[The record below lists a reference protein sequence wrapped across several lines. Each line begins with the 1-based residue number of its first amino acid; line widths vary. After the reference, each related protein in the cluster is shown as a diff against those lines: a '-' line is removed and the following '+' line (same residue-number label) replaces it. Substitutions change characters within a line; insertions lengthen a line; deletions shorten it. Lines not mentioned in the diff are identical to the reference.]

1 MVPILVIS
9 GLWTGLP
16 AALKTQDR
24 NFGLRPSRVL
34 CAILWYSRDYPFLI
48 CYLAMNTIAL
58 AITVYVYAAIYLKVR
73 DAFEETKDVLT
84 NFSSHGSIADS
95 TKLSVKANENVVQVV
110 VPAISYSTSRR
121 TSHSE
126 KMTDATKLP
135 SSPISFHGSIVFS
148 DLIRPSQ
155 GQEMSPPQDP
165 TIGYS
170 QEFLFSAESLHFGA
184 CVDGVESNRFQ
195 SQPNSS
201 DLSPLSPTLR
211 PASASKIS
219 RTSKSSVI
227 RNDTLRD
234 TAPAPSI
241 RPSQT
246 EIKIMP
252 KAKSCQNLQTIEFS
266 TVTVNRH
273 TTQNSDASKKEKV
286 HKNTEEE
293 VYRLGLFKQSALI

>member
-1 MVPILVIS
+1 MVPILIIS

-126 KMTDATKLP
+126 KLTDA
-135 SSPISFHGSIVFS
+135 S
-148 DLIRPSQ
+148 
-155 GQEMSPPQDP
+155 
-165 TIGYS
+165 
-170 QEFLFSAESLHFGA
+170 
-184 CVDGVESNRFQ
+184 
-195 SQPNSS
+195 
-201 DLSPLSPTLR
+201 
-211 PASASKIS
+211 
-219 RTSKSSVI
+219 
-227 RNDTLRD
+227 
-234 TAPAPSI
+234 
-241 RPSQT
+241 
-246 EIKIMP
+246 
-252 KAKSCQNLQTIEFS
+252 
-266 TVTVNRH
+266 
-273 TTQNSDASKKEKV
+273 
-286 HKNTEEE
+286 
-293 VYRLGLFKQSALI
+293 